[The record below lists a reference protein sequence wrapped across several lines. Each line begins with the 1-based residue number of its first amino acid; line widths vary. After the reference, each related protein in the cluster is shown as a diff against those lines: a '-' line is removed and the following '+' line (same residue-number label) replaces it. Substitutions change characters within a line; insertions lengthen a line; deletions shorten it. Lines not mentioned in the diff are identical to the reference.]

1 MSLNIPTKWKHFQK
15 VTLPVISEAV
25 TEAAKLLWSSFNLV
39 GFFLKKKNRL
49 YFIKAHYHEAI
60 NCIYV
65 ILCCKINSKHNIQF
79 FCSVNYWYIS
89 FSFFSKLPRIN
100 FSVNSSAV
108 EGLYM
113 AMSQK
118 EIPKKVSVGS
128 VMVLKFY
135 EDHVPA
141 SSLAFS
147 SC

>member
-1 MSLNIPTKWKHFQK
+1 M
-15 VTLPVISEAV
+15 
-25 TEAAKLLWSSFNLV
+25 
-39 GFFLKKKNRL
+39 
-49 YFIKAHYHEAI
+49 
-60 NCIYV
+60 
-65 ILCCKINSKHNIQF
+65 
-79 FCSVNYWYIS
+79 
-89 FSFFSKLPRIN
+89 N